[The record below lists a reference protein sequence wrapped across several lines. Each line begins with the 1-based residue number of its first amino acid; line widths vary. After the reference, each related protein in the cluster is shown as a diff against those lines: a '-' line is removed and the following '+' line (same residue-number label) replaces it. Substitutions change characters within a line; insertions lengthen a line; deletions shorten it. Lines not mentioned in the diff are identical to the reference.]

1 MTKYEYRYP
10 SCEELYALELEARRL
25 RAEALSQALRAGAAR
40 VKSLYGRAMSAIGAK
55 VVRHA

>member
-10 SCEELYALELEARRL
+10 RPEELYALELEARRM
-25 RAEALSQALRAGAAR
+25 RAEVLSAAFSAGFAN
-40 VKSLYGRAMSAIGAK
+40 VKSLYGRAISAIGAK

>member
-10 SCEELYALELEARRL
+10 SPEELYALELEARRL
-25 RAEALSQALRAGAAR
+25 RAEALSGAFRTAAAS